1 MAYQNI
7 QLEVRDRIAFLTL
20 NRPQVLNA
28 LNDELID
35 ELRLVFDELRKDPAV
50 GGIILTGSGEKA
62 FCAGADIEELR
73 RNNAI
78 QGVATALRGQA
89 VFRGIET
96 CGKPVIAAVNGVALG
111 GGCELAMSCT
121 LRIAAE
127 KARFGQPEVNLG
139 LIPGYGG
146 TQRLP
151 RLVGR
156 GVALEMIMTGRFVG
170 AEEAFRVGL
179 ANKVVPQVELLKSAE
194 EMMRLILGKAP
205 IAVRL
210 GMEAV
215 HRGMDLDRENALNLE
230 AQLFGL
236 CFSTAD
242 GKEGLTAFLEKR
254 PAVFRNE

>member
-7 QLEVRDRIAFLTL
+7 QLEIRDRIATITL
-20 NRPQVLNA
+20 NRPKVLNA
-28 LNDELID
+28 LNLELLDELHLAF
-35 ELRLVFDELRKDPAV
+35 EEVRGNPEV
-50 GGIILTGSGEKA
+50 GGVILTGSGEKA

-73 RNNAI
+73 RNNAL
-78 QGVATALRGQA
+78 QAVATAHRGQA
-89 VFRGIET
+89 VLRGIEA

-127 KARFGQPEVNLG
+127 NARFGQPEVNLG

-156 GVALEMIMTGRFVG
+156 GIALELVMTGRFVG
-170 AEEAFRVGL
+170 AEEALRIGL
-179 ANKVVPQVELLKSAE
+179 ANKVVPQADLLKSAG
-194 EMMRLILGKAP
+194 EMMRLILSKAP

-215 HRGMDLDRENALNLE
+215 YRGMDMDLENGLNLE
-230 AQLFGL
+230 AQLFGVS
-236 CFSTAD
+236 CSTAD
-242 GKEGLTAFLEKR
+242 MKEGLTAFLEKR